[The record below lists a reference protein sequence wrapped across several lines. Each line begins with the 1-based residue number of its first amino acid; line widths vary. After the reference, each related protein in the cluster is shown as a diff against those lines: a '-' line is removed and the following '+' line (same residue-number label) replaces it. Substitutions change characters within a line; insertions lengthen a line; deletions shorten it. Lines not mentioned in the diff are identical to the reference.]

1 MADACRTLPGMH
13 QDARARARDRVLFQ
27 LKTRGP
33 ATAAQL
39 GKRLGVTPMAV
50 RQHLAVLHD
59 EQLVDFE
66 DERRK
71 VGRPARVWRIAPAA
85 AARFPDS
92 HADLTVDLIDSVRRT
107 LGDDA
112 LSKVISA
119 RTRRQAAIY
128 KGQVPADAPLD
139 KRVAALT
146 ALRRDE
152 GYMAE
157 WSRQRDGSFLLIE
170 NHCPICA
177 AATVCQGLCAEELG
191 LFRSVIGSDAT
202 IEREEH
208 VLAGGRRC
216 TYRIN
221 PRTAARKRAARTT
234 RKS

>member
-1 MADACRTLPGMH
+1 MH

-50 RQHLAVLHD
+50 RQHLAALH
-59 EQLVDFE
+59 EEELVDFE

-71 VGRPARVWRIAPAA
+71 VGRPARVWSIAPAA

-92 HADLTVDLIDSVRRT
+92 HADLTVDLIESVRRT
-107 LGDDA
+107 LGEDA

-128 KGQVPADAPLD
+128 RDQMPSDVSLD

-146 ALRRDE
+146 ALRREE

-157 WSRQRDGSFLLIE
+157 WSRQRDGSLLLIE

-191 LFRSVIGSDAT
+191 LFRSVIGSDAI

-208 VLAGGRRC
+208 VLAEGRRC
-216 TYRIN
+216 TYRIT
-221 PRTAARKRAARTT
+221 PRTAARKRAARTA